1 MYGVFDPQ
9 ALTVVATFG
18 IGGGILGAIAG
29 ARRNDPQERAACPSV
44 GFLYG
49 IILGTIG
56 IIAWRVIQ
64 S

>member
-1 MYGVFDPQ
+1 MIHDCII
-9 ALTVVATFG
+9 
-18 IGGGILGAIAG
+18 IGGGVLGAIAG
-29 ARRNDPQERAACPSV
+29 ARRKDPEERAACPSV